1 MNFSFLYIWRV
12 SKEYKEGANTHPLWN
27 TIQRQTREIRLQKSQ
42 TQCMHKYPCT
52 VRNKISFGTCG
63 TLLRKLYKTK
73 FSQVWED
80 KYIRYLKRFTLHRLQ
95 GSELIIFQ
103 VVLSKTITFFR
114 YLIVWSI
121 LIEMILYILRKIF
134 MSFDVVYKLY
144 PWKWDIALRS
154 RLVSKL
160 SILPFN
166 TFSR

>member
-63 TLLRKLYKTK
+63 TLLQKLYKTK

-80 KYIRYLKRFTLHRLQ
+80 KHSRYLKRFTLHRLQ
-95 GSELIIFQ
+95 GCELIIFQ
-103 VVLSKTITFFR
+103 VVLS
-114 YLIVWSI
+114 I
-121 LIEMILYILRKIF
+121 LWLVLKRIIYIIGPNTC
-134 MSFDVVYKLY
+134 V
-144 PWKWDIALRS
+144 KWAIQICHYRNVS
-154 RLVSKL
+154 R
-160 SILPFN
+160 
-166 TFSR
+166 